1 MRTID
6 KLMIGV
12 SAVIG
17 GGAVLMTKAG
27 TALLLLMGLLGY
39 SVGLSANPVTIDQAT
54 LIAIFAGLGAIG
66 SFIWKQFA
74 NFKNR
79 KLTFMQTLTET
90 STSRIWITM
99 LAYYF
104 LLSRE
109 GLTNA
114 MALDKSIETW
124 FGQKWGCDLD
134 FEVEDA
140 LTKLVELGLVRR
152 NSQLGGGEMLEA
164 KPLSEGIKLLNAR
177 WDQYFN

>member
-79 KLTFMQTLTET
+79 KLTFMQTLTEN
-90 STSRIWITM
+90 
-99 LAYYF
+99 LYF
-104 LLSRE
+104 
-109 GLTNA
+109 TN
-114 MALDKSIETW
+114 LDNN
-124 FGQKWGCDLD
+124 
-134 FEVEDA
+134 A
-140 LTKLVELGLVRR
+140 
-152 NSQLGGGEMLEA
+152 
-164 KPLSEGIKLLNAR
+164 GILFSA
-177 WDQYFN
+177 FP

>member
-1 MRTID
+1 
-6 KLMIGV
+6 
-12 SAVIG
+12 
-17 GGAVLMTKAG
+17 
-27 TALLLLMGLLGY
+27 
-39 SVGLSANPVTIDQAT
+39 
-54 LIAIFAGLGAIG
+54 
-66 SFIWKQFA
+66 
-74 NFKNR
+74 
-79 KLTFMQTLTET
+79 
-90 STSRIWITM
+90 M